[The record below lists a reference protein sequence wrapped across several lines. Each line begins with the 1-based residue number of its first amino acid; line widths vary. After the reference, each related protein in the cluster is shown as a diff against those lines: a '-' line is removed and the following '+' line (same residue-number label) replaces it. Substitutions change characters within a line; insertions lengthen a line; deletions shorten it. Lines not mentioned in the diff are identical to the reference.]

1 MVQFYDRM
9 LYTEYINFLEGL
21 IIMNGKPAATVFV
34 LSDSVG
40 GTASNIYYA
49 ARAQF
54 PEVAFDLKNFP
65 FIRQE
70 DQLKTILE
78 SAKEIDAIVLHTLVN
93 PELVDITEDFC
104 LENDLTCFDV
114 INPIINEL
122 ALRSN
127 TLPTHKPGA
136 QHKLDEKYF
145 DRIGALEF
153 AVKYD
158 DGKDPKGFLEADI
171 VILGISRTSKTPLS
185 IFLANQNYKVANLP
199 LLPESTLP
207 KEIWQ
212 VDSNKIVGLTNDE
225 EMLSNI
231 RRERMISYGMQPDTP
246 YSDKNRIRKEI
257 KYAEELY
264 KKLNC
269 QVINVA
275 TKSIE
280 ETAAIIINS
289 LQK

>member
-1 MVQFYDRM
+1 M
-9 LYTEYINFLEGL
+9 TKES
-21 IIMNGKPAATVFV
+21 AATIFV

-40 GTASNIYYA
+40 GTASNIFYA

-54 PEVAFDLKNFP
+54 PEVPFELKNFP
-65 FIRQE
+65 FLRQE
-70 DQLKTILE
+70 DQITTILDK
-78 SAKEIDAIVLHTLVN
+78 AKEADAIVLHTFVN
-93 PELVDITEDFC
+93 PDLVEIIEDFC
-104 LENDLTCFDV
+104 TNESLTCFDIV
-114 INPIINEL
+114 NPLINEL
-122 ALRSN
+122 TLRSN
-127 TLPTHKPGA
+127 ELPTHKPGA
-136 QHKLDEKYF
+136 MHKLDEKYF

-153 AVKYD
+153 AVRYD

-199 LLPESTLP
+199 LLPESKLP
-207 KEIWQ
+207 DEIWQ
-212 VDSNKIVGLTNDE
+212 VDSKKIVGLTNDE

-231 RRERMISYGMQPDTP
+231 RKERMISYGMEAETP

-257 KYAEELY
+257 RYAEKIY

-269 QVINVA
+269 QIINVA

-280 ETAAIIINS
+280 ETSAIIINS
-289 LQK
+289 LNL